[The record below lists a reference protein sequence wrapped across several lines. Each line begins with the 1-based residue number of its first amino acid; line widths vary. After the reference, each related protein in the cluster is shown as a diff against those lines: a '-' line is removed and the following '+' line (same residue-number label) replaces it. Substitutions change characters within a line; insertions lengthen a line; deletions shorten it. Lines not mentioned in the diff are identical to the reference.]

1 MIEAQ
6 AKRIYPVAKIV
17 ERYMGCIE
25 EIINIPLLM
34 ERFDEV
40 VKRSAL
46 GPVIAEIVLQ
56 SRGRV

>member
-1 MIEAQ
+1 LH
-6 AKRIYPVAKIV
+6 
-17 ERYMGCIE
+17 GFF
-25 EIINIPLLM
+25 IPLLM

-56 SRGRV
+56 SRVEFNYPEEPDEETVTAE